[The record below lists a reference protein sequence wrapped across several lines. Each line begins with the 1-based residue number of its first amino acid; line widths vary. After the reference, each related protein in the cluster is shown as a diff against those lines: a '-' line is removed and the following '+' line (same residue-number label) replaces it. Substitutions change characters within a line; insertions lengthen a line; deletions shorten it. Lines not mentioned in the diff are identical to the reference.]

1 MEELMRRHRDF
12 MASRKSYGVEYRLRA
27 LDRMQEAIRHYEDE
41 ICRAVYQDLGKARSE
56 SYMCEVGLTLKELSH
71 VKRHLKSWARTKYVG
86 TGLANFP
93 ASSRIVQ
100 EPYGVVLIM
109 SPWNYPFMLCME
121 PLVGAVAAG
130 NSVVLK
136 PSNYSP
142 ATSAVIKKVV
152 ERAFEAGHV
161 SVVEGGRAENTAL
174 LEQKFDYIFFTGS
187 KKVGR
192 LVMEKAAKH
201 LTPVS
206 LELGG
211 KSPCVVDRT
220 ANLRMAAKRLAYGK
234 YLNCGQTCVAPDYL
248 LIDEAVKDEFLGYY
262 RRAVVRMYGEN
273 PLDNPDYGRIINE
286 KHFQRLC
293 GLVDAERV
301 VLGGRTEP
309 DKLRMEPT
317 VMDRVTAEDAIMQ
330 EEIFGPILPV
340 LTFHSMDEA
349 ERFVLAGPKP
359 LACYVFT
366 SDPAV
371 ERRFLRY
378 VSFGGGCIND
388 TIAHLVSQN
397 MGFGGVGD
405 SGMGSYHGKRS
416 FQTFSH
422 EKSVLK
428 KSMLVDMPMRY
439 QPYKKVYTNIVK
451 LIMH

>member
-1 MEELMRRHRDF
+1 MRRHREF

-27 LDRMQEAIRHYEDE
+27 LGRLQEAIRHYEDE
-41 ICRAVYQDLGKARSE
+41 ICRAVYLDLGKARSE
-56 SYMCEVGLTLKELSH
+56 SYMCEVGLTLAELSH
-71 VKRHLKSWARTKYVG
+71 VKRHLKRWARTRYVG
-86 TGLANFP
+86 TSLANFP

-121 PLVGAVAAG
+121 PLVGAIAAG

-152 ERAFEAGHV
+152 ARAFEPGHV

-187 KKVGR
+187 KEVGR
-192 LVMEKAAKH
+192 LVMEKASKH

-211 KSPCVVDRT
+211 KSPCIVDRT

-248 LIDEAVKDEFLGYY
+248 LIDEAVKDEFLVHY
-262 RRAVVRMYGEN
+262 RRAVVRMYGED
-273 PLDNPDYGRIINE
+273 PLANPDYGKIINE
-286 KHFQRLC
+286 KHFHRLC
-293 GLVDAERV
+293 GLMDRERI

-309 DKLRMEPT
+309 DKFRIEPT
-317 VMDRVTAEDAIMQ
+317 VMDRVTEADAIMQ

-340 LTFHSMDEA
+340 LTFHSLDEA
-349 ERFVLAGPKP
+349 ERFVLARPKP

-371 ERRFLRY
+371 EWRFLRY
-378 VSFGGGCIND
+378 VPFGGGCIND
-388 TIAHLVSQN
+388 TIAHLVSKT

-439 QPYKKVYTNIVK
+439 QPYKKIYDKMVK
-451 LIMH
+451 MIMH

>member
-1 MEELMRRHRDF
+1 MEELLRLHRAF
-12 MASRKSYGVEYRLRA
+12 MASRKSYEVEYRLQA
-27 LDRMQEAIRHYEDE
+27 LQRLQEAIRHYEDE
-41 ICRAVYQDLGKARSE
+41 ICRAIYQDLGKARSE
-56 SYMCEVGLTLKELSH
+56 SYMCEVGLTLTELSH
-71 VKRHLKSWARTKYVG
+71 MKRHIRRWARTKIVG

-93 ASSRIVQ
+93 AVSRIVQ
-100 EPYGVVLIM
+100 EPYGLVLIM

-121 PLVGAVAAG
+121 PLVGAIAAG

-152 ERAFEAGHV
+152 SRAFEEGHV

-187 KKVGR
+187 QEVGR
-192 LVMEKAAKH
+192 LVMERAARH

-211 KSPCVVDRT
+211 KSPCIVDRT
-220 ANLRMAAKRLAYGK
+220 ANLRVAAKRLAYGK

-248 LIDEAVKDEFLGYY
+248 LIDETVKDQFLTYY
-262 RRAVVRMYGEN
+262 RRAVVRMYGEQ
-273 PLDNPDYGRIINE
+273 PLANPDYGKIINE

-293 GLVDAERV
+293 RLMDPERV

-309 DKLRMEPT
+309 ERLRIEPT
-317 VMDRVTAEDAIMQ
+317 VMDRVTGEDAVMQ

-340 LTFHSMDEA
+340 LTFTSIDEA
-349 ERFVLAGPKP
+349 EKFVLARPKP

-366 SDPAV
+366 SDSAV

-378 VSFGGGCIND
+378 VPFGGGCIND
-388 TIAHLVSQN
+388 TIGHLVSQA
-397 MGFGGVGD
+397 MGFGGVGE
-405 SGMGSYHGKRS
+405 SGMGSYHGRRS

-422 EKSVLK
+422 EKSILK
-428 KSMLVDMPMRY
+428 KSVLVDMPMRY
-439 QPYKKVYTNIVK
+439 QPYRKIYDKIVK
-451 LIMH
+451 MIMR

>member
-1 MEELMRRHRDF
+1 M
-12 MASRKSYGVEYRLRA
+12 
-27 LDRMQEAIRHYEDE
+27 
-41 ICRAVYQDLGKARSE
+41 
-56 SYMCEVGLTLKELSH
+56 
-71 VKRHLKSWARTKYVG
+71 
-86 TGLANFP
+86 
-93 ASSRIVQ
+93 
-100 EPYGVVLIM
+100 
-109 SPWNYPFMLCME
+109 
-121 PLVGAVAAG
+121 
-130 NSVVLK
+130 
-136 PSNYSP
+136 
-142 ATSAVIKKVV
+142 
-152 ERAFEAGHV
+152 
-161 SVVEGGRAENTAL
+161 VEGGRAENTAL

-211 KSPCVVDRT
+211 KSPCIVDRT

-248 LIDEAVKDEFLGYY
+248 LIDEAVKDEFLNHY

-273 PLDNPDYGRIINE
+273 PLENPDYGRIINE

-293 GLVDAERV
+293 GLVDEERI

-317 VMDRVTAEDAIMQ
+317 VMDRVTAEDAVMQ

-340 LTFHSMDEA
+340 LTFQSMDEA
-349 ERFVLAGPKP
+349 ERFVQVRPKP

-366 SDPAV
+366 SDSAV

-388 TIAHLVSQN
+388 TIAHLVSQT

-422 EKSVLK
+422 EKSILK
-428 KSMLVDMPMRY
+428 KSVLVDMPMRY
-439 QPYKKVYTNIVK
+439 QPYKKVYTKIVK

>member
-1 MEELMRRHRDF
+1 MQELMKRHREF
-12 MASRKSYGVEYRLRA
+12 VASRKSYEVAYRLRA
-27 LDRMQEAIRHYEDE
+27 LTRLQEAIRHYEDE
-41 ICRAVYQDLGKARSE
+41 ICRAIYRDLGKARSE
-56 SYMCEVGLTLKELSH
+56 SYMCEVGLTLSELAH
-71 VKRHLKSWARTKYVG
+71 VKRHLKGWAKTKHVG
-86 TGLANFP
+86 TSLANFP
-93 ASSRIVQ
+93 ACSRIVQ
-100 EPYGVVLIM
+100 EPYGVALIM

-121 PLVGAVAAG
+121 SLVGAVAAG

-142 ATSAVIKKVV
+142 ATSAVIRKVV
-152 ERAFEAGHV
+152 SRAFEEGHV

-187 KKVGR
+187 KEVGR

-211 KSPCVVDRT
+211 KSPCIVDRT

-248 LIDEAVKDEFLGYY
+248 LIDEAVKDEFLTHY
-262 RRAVVRMYGEN
+262 RRAVVRMYGED
-273 PLDNPDYGRIINE
+273 PLANPDYGKIINE
-286 KHFQRLC
+286 KHFRRLC
-293 GLVDAERV
+293 GLMDKERI

-309 DKLRMEPT
+309 EKLRIEPT
-317 VMDRVTAEDAIMQ
+317 VMDRVKPEDAIMQ

-340 LTFHSMDEA
+340 LTFRSLEEA
-349 ERFVLAGPKP
+349 EHFVTAGPKP

-378 VSFGGGCIND
+378 VSYGGGCIND
-388 TIAHLVSQN
+388 TIAHLVSQS

-422 EKSVLK
+422 EKSILK
-428 KSMLVDMPMRY
+428 KSVLVDMPMRY
-439 QPYKKVYTNIVK
+439 QPYRALYDKIVK